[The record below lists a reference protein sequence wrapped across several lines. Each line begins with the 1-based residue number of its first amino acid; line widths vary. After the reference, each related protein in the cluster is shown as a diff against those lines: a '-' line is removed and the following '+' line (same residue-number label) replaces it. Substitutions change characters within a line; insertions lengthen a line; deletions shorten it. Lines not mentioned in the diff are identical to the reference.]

1 LSECHIAAQLAA
13 KVELNLSNP
22 YQKTMVPCN

>member
-1 LSECHIAAQLAA
+1 MAAQLAA